1 MAIDKDGRKRIEKLV
16 GDCRK
21 LLENEYGAQ
30 FQTVFGIGL
39 DGTIAALESLGHLSD
54 GERRIAVALREEL
67 SHFASG
73 RSEKKEIA
81 QAAERLLREL
91 SFTTLNRFAALKL
104 CERREFLF
112 ESVSAG
118 YVSRGFELY
127 SRLAGPALGESHE
140 RYSRYLESVFD
151 ELSLD
156 LGALFDRR
164 APGSIL
170 FPREKALLELLN
182 FMNDTGLDAVWGE
195 DETIGWMYQYF
206 NSKEERREMRADSG
220 GAPRNSRE
228 LAVRNQFFTP
238 RYVVRFLV
246 DNSIGRLWFEM
257 TKGKT
262 ELDQVC
268 GLLVRKP
275 NVVFLSEGEK
285 PPLTEDENVDCHL
298 FRRLK
303 DPREIRM
310 LDPACGSMHFGLYA
324 FDLFEVIYREAWDAN
339 MECFHDFRSGG
350 MGREEFLRQVPALI
364 IEHNIHGIDIDRR
377 CAQIAALSLWLRAQ
391 KSWKEAGIPVAER
404 PRIKRSGIACAEAMP
419 GEVSHLEEYVAGLK
433 PMVLGELVKSIWTE
447 MRLAGEAGS
456 LLKIEERIEREVARA
471 KTAWKV
477 WTIDMKRQLLPQG
490 DLFSRSRQLSL
501 KDMLG
506 YDVADVGE
514 ATEWEGMEARLLS
527 ALKGFAEAAQA
538 ENGTGKRLFAD
549 DAAAGFAFID
559 LCRKR
564 YDAVL
569 MNPPF
574 GESATGAK
582 QYITDEYPRTKND
595 LAAAFIEMGL
605 RRLEEGGFVGAIT
618 TRTIFFLS
626 SHTKFREEIML
637 KEARPV
643 VFADLGFGVLDAMVE
658 TAAYVVEKTQ
668 KMEH

>member
-1 MAIDKDGRKRIEKLV
+1 MAIGKDDRKKIEKLV

-21 LLENEYGAQ
+21 LLEAEFGAQ
-30 FQTVFGIGL
+30 FQTVYGIGL
-39 DGTIAALESLGHLSD
+39 DGSIAAIGTLGHLSD
-54 GERRIAVALREEL
+54 SERRIALALREEL
-67 SHFASG
+67 SHFAAG
-73 RSEKKEIA
+73 KAEKKELA
-81 QAAERLLREL
+81 LAAERLLREL

-104 CERREFLF
+104 CERRDFLF
-112 ESVSAG
+112 ESISSG
-118 YVSRGFELY
+118 YGSRGFELY
-127 SRLAGPALGESHE
+127 VKLAGSSLGESYE
-140 RYSRYLESVFD
+140 RYSCYIKSVFD

-164 APGSIL
+164 APGAIL
-170 FPREKALLELLN
+170 FPREKALLELLDLL
-182 FMNDTGLDAVWGE
+182 NDKDLDQFWAE

-246 DNSIGRLWFEM
+246 DNSIGRLWYEM
-257 TKGKT
+257 TKGDSSISDRC
-262 ELDQVC
+262 E
-268 GLLVRKP
+268 LLVKKP
-275 NVVFLSEGEK
+275 KTRFLAKGEK
-285 PPLTEDENVDCHL
+285 IPVSEDESIDYCA
-298 FRRLK
+298 FRKLK

-324 FDLFEVIYREAWDAN
+324 FDLYEVIYREAWDRYP
-339 MECFHDFRSGG
+339 ECFSDLRSAGMSREDF
-350 MGREEFLRQVPALI
+350 LTQVPALI
-364 IEHNIHGIDIDRR
+364 IEHNIHGMDIDRR

-391 KSWKEAGIPVAER
+391 KSWKEAAIPVASR
-404 PRIKRSGIACAEAMP
+404 PRITKSNIACAEAMP
-419 GEVSHLEEYVAGLK
+419 GEVKLLEEYASSLK
-433 PMVLGELVKSIWTE
+433 PVVLGDLVKSVWTH

-456 LLKIEERIEREVARA
+456 LLKIEECIEKEVSRA

-477 WTIDMKRQLLPQG
+477 WTIDMKKQVYSQG
-490 DLFSRSRQLSL
+490 DFFTKGNQLSL
-501 KDMLG
+501 KELLG
-506 YDVADVGE
+506 YDVADIGE
-514 ATEWEGMEARLLS
+514 AAEWEGMEARLLS
-527 ALKGFAEAAQA
+527 ALKGFAEAAVP

-549 DAAAGFAFID
+549 DAASGFAFID

-574 GESATGAK
+574 GESAAGAK
-582 QYITDEYPRTKND
+582 QYIADEYPRTKND

-605 RRLEEGGFVGAIT
+605 KRLEAGGSVGAIT

-658 TAAYVVEKTQ
+658 TAAYVVEKV
-668 KMEH
+668 

>member
-1 MAIDKDGRKRIEKLV
+1 MVKMAIDKDGRTRIEKLV
-16 GDCRK
+16 SDCRK
-21 LLENEYGAQ
+21 LLEAEYGAQ

-39 DGTIAALESLGHLSD
+39 DGTVAALGSLGHLSD
-54 GERRIAVALREEL
+54 SERRIALALREEL
-67 SHFASG
+67 SHFAA
-73 RSEKKEIA
+73 RKTEKKEIA
-81 QAAERLLREL
+81 LAAERLLREL

-112 ESVSAG
+112 ESISSG
-118 YVSRGFELY
+118 YASKGFELY
-127 SRLAGPALGESHE
+127 GRLAGPALGDSYE
-140 RYSRYLESVFD
+140 RYSRYIESVFD

-164 APGSIL
+164 APGALL
-170 FPREKALLELLN
+170 FPREKALLEFLELLN
-182 FMNDTGLDAVWGE
+182 DKSLDQLWGE
-195 DETIGWMYQYF
+195 DEMIGWMYQYF

-246 DNSIGRLWFEM
+246 DNSIGRLWYEM
-257 TKGKT
+257 TAGKT
-262 ELDQVC
+262 SLAESC
-268 GLLVRKP
+268 ELLVRKP
-275 NVVFLSEGEK
+275 KTVFLARGQAI
-285 PPLTEDENVDCHL
+285 PATEDEDVDYRS
-298 FRRLK
+298 FRELK
-303 DPREIRM
+303 DPRELRM

-324 FDLFEVIYREAWDAN
+324 FDLFEVIYREAWDDYP
-339 MECFHDFRSGG
+339 ECFLDLRAAG
-350 MGREEFLRQVPALI
+350 MSRQEFLKQMPALI

-391 KSWKEAGIPVAER
+391 KSWKAAAIQAAAR
-404 PRIKRSGIACAEAMP
+404 PRIRKSNIACAEPMP
-419 GEVSHLEEYVAGLK
+419 GEAELLEEYAGSLK
-433 PMVLGELVKSIWTE
+433 PAVLGDLVKTVWAD

-456 LLKIEERIEREVARA
+456 LLKIEEKIEKEVGKAR
-471 KTAWKV
+471 TAWKV
-477 WTIDMKRQLLPQG
+477 WTIDMKRQVYAQG
-490 DLFSRSRQLSL
+490 DLFSKGRQLSL
-501 KDMLG
+501 KDLLG
-506 YDVADVGE
+506 YDVADIGE
-514 ATEWEGMEARLLS
+514 AAEWEGMEARLLS

-538 ENGTGKRLFAD
+538 DNGTGRRLFAE

-574 GESATGAK
+574 GESAAGAK

-605 RRLEEGGFVGAIT
+605 ARLEAGGSVGAIT

-626 SHTKFREEIML
+626 SHTRFREEIML

-643 VFADLGFGVLDAMVE
+643 VFADLGFGVPDAMVE
-658 TAAYVVEKTQ
+658 TAAYVVEKV
-668 KMEH
+668 

>member
-1 MAIDKDGRKRIEKLV
+1 MAIGKDDRKKIEKLV

-21 LLENEYGAQ
+21 LLEAEFGAQ
-30 FQTVFGIGL
+30 FQTVYGIGL
-39 DGTIAALESLGHLSD
+39 DGSIAAIGTLGHLSD
-54 GERRIAVALREEL
+54 SERRIALALREEL
-67 SHFASG
+67 SHFAAG
-73 RSEKKEIA
+73 KAEKKELA
-81 QAAERLLREL
+81 FAAERLLREL

-104 CERREFLF
+104 CERRDFLF
-112 ESVSAG
+112 ESISSG
-118 YVSRGFELY
+118 YGSRGFELY
-127 SRLAGPALGESHE
+127 VRLAGTSLGESYE
-140 RYSRYLESVFD
+140 RYSRYIESVFD

-164 APGSIL
+164 APGAIL
-170 FPREKALLELLN
+170 FPREKALLELLDLL
-182 FMNDTGLDAVWGE
+182 NDKALDLLWAE

-246 DNSIGRLWFEM
+246 DNSIGRLWYEM
-257 TKGKT
+257 TKGDSSISDRC
-262 ELDQVC
+262 E
-268 GLLVRKP
+268 LLVKKP
-275 NVVFLSEGEK
+275 KTRFLAKGEK
-285 PPLTEDENVDCHL
+285 IPVSEDESVDYCS
-298 FRRLK
+298 FRKIK

-324 FDLFEVIYREAWDAN
+324 FDLYEVIYREAWDKYP
-339 MECFHDFRSGG
+339 ECFSDLRSAGMSREDFL
-350 MGREEFLRQVPALI
+350 MQVPALI
-364 IEHNIHGIDIDRR
+364 IEYNIHGMDIDRR

-391 KSWKEAGIPVAER
+391 KSWKEAAIPAASR
-404 PRIKRSGIACAEAMP
+404 PRITKSNIACAEAMP
-419 GEVSHLEEYVAGLK
+419 GEIKLLEEYASSLK
-433 PMVLGELVKSIWTE
+433 PTVLGDLVKSVWTN

-456 LLKIEERIEREVARA
+456 LLKIEECIEKEVSRA

-477 WTIDMKRQLLPQG
+477 WTIDMKQQVYSQG
-490 DLFSRSRQLSL
+490 DFFSKGKQLSL
-501 KDMLG
+501 KDLLG
-506 YDVADVGE
+506 YDVADIGE
-514 ATEWEGMEARLLS
+514 ASEWEGMEARLLS
-527 ALKGFAEAAQA
+527 ALKGFSEAAQS

-574 GESATGAK
+574 GESAAGAK

-605 RRLEEGGFVGAIT
+605 KRLESGGSVGAIT

-658 TAAYVVEKTQ
+658 TAAYVVEKV
-668 KMEH
+668 

>member
-1 MAIDKDGRKRIEKLV
+1 MAIGKDDRKKIEKLV

-21 LLENEYGAQ
+21 LLEAEFGAQ
-30 FQTVFGIGL
+30 FQTVYGIGL
-39 DGTIAALESLGHLSD
+39 DGSIAAIGTLGHLSD
-54 GERRIAVALREEL
+54 SERRIALALREEL
-67 SHFASG
+67 SHFAAG
-73 RSEKKEIA
+73 KADKKELA
-81 QAAERLLREL
+81 LAAERLLREL

-104 CERREFLF
+104 CERRDFLF
-112 ESVSAG
+112 ESISSG
-118 YVSRGFELY
+118 YGSRGFELY
-127 SRLAGPALGESHE
+127 VKLAGSSLGESYE
-140 RYSRYLESVFD
+140 RYSCYIKSVFD

-164 APGSIL
+164 APGAIL
-170 FPREKALLELLN
+170 FPREKALLELLDLL
-182 FMNDTGLDAVWGE
+182 NDKDLDQLWAE

-246 DNSIGRLWFEM
+246 DNSIGRLWYEM
-257 TKGKT
+257 TKGDSSISDRC
-262 ELDQVC
+262 E
-268 GLLVRKP
+268 LLVKKP
-275 NVVFLSEGEK
+275 KIRFLAKGEK
-285 PPLTEDENVDCHL
+285 ILVSEDESIDYCA
-298 FRRLK
+298 FRKLK

-324 FDLFEVIYREAWDAN
+324 FDLYEVIYREAWDRYP
-339 MECFHDFRSGG
+339 ECFSDLRSAGMSREDF
-350 MGREEFLRQVPALI
+350 LTQVPALI
-364 IEHNIHGIDIDRR
+364 IEHNIHGMDIDRR

-391 KSWKEAGIPVAER
+391 KSWKEAAIPVASR
-404 PRIKRSGIACAEAMP
+404 PRITKSNIACAEAMP
-419 GEVSHLEEYVAGLK
+419 GEVKLLEEYASSLK
-433 PMVLGELVKSIWTE
+433 PVVLGDLVQSVWTY

-456 LLKIEERIEREVARA
+456 LLKIEECIEKEVSRA

-477 WTIDMKRQLLPQG
+477 WTIDMKKQVYSQG
-490 DLFSRSRQLSL
+490 DFFTKGNQLSL
-501 KDMLG
+501 KELLG
-506 YDVADVGE
+506 YDVADIGE
-514 ATEWEGMEARLLS
+514 AAEWEGMEARLLS
-527 ALKGFAEAAQA
+527 ALKGFAEAAVP

-549 DAAAGFAFID
+549 DAASGFAFID

-574 GESATGAK
+574 GESAAGAK
-582 QYITDEYPRTKND
+582 QYIADEYPRTKND

-605 RRLEEGGFVGAIT
+605 KRLEAGGSVGAIT

-658 TAAYVVEKTQ
+658 TAAYVVEKV
-668 KMEH
+668 